1 VSLTRRGKATLAAA
15 TVLVVAGGTLAYFVV
30 FPQNAPAFVRNTLS
44 TVGLTEAA
52 PPPPPACPLSG
63 VAAPA
68 GRVPARPALAIKVE
82 NAPEARPQAGLNA
95 ADIVYEEPVEGGYT
109 RFIAVYQC
117 GEADRV
123 GPVRSGRTTDPSVLR
138 QYGHAVFGYAG
149 GVPLVGREVNRARL
163 IDVNYI
169 EAAPAY
175 TRDDTRAVPHNL
187 YTTTAALWKA
197 GASDEGA
204 PDAVFTYADAWEGK
218 AKKVSSVHLPYSGA
232 SDVYWSWSRR
242 EAEWLRSH
250 GQAPHVLEGNE
261 RVSADN
267 VVVQVVQVQ
276 ASQIVDAAGN
286 ASPDVTLTGSGKA
299 YVFRDGRMIIGRW
312 ERATLDDVTRF
323 LAKDG
328 TEIALKPGRTWV
340 ELLPVSVA
348 VDVTK

>member
-15 TVLVVAGGTLAYFVV
+15 TVLLVAGGTFAYFVV

-52 PPPPPACPLSG
+52 APPAPACPLLG
-63 VAAPA
+63 VVAPA

-95 ADIVYEEPVEGGYT
+95 ADVVYEEPVEGGYT

-123 GPVRSGRTTDPSVLR
+123 GPVRSGRTTDPGVLR

-149 GVPLVGREVNRARL
+149 GVPLIQREVPRAGL

-169 EAAPAY
+169 IAAQAY
-175 TRDDTRAVPHNL
+175 TRDDSRPAPHDL

-197 GASDEGA
+197 GASEEGA
-204 PDAVFTYADAWEGK
+204 PDAVFTYTDTLEGK
-218 AKKVSSVHLPYSGA
+218 AKEVNGVHLPYSGA

-242 EAEWLRSH
+242 EGAWLRSH
-250 GQAPHVLEGNE
+250 GQIPHVLEGNE
-261 RVSADN
+261 RVSAAN

-276 ASQIVDAAGN
+276 ASQILDAAGN
-286 ASPDVTLTGSGKA
+286 ASPDLTLTGSGKA
-299 YVFRDGRMIIGRW
+299 FVFRDGRMIVGRW
-312 ERATLDDVTRF
+312 ERGTLDEVTRL

-340 ELLPVSVA
+340 ELLPASVA
-348 VDVTK
+348 VEVTK